1 LPGTDHLMFITTQV
15 KLNVLSCIV
24 AGSLITAFTGCG
36 REDVQTYR
44 VPKEATPQLAA
55 ADLPSGHPDISGASS
70 GPAVAAKV
78 PADWQEAPPGE
89 MRVASYRVKGK
100 DGKMADVSVIPLPGM
115 AGRDIDNVNRWRGQ
129 LGMAPVSE
137 GELGKLAETVQV
149 GGQEGKLYEMAGQ
162 NSGSG
167 EKNRILAAIVRR
179 PDAAWFFKMVG
190 DDALVAEQKSAF
202 VEYLKSFSF
211 AGTSGGAAMQET
223 QLPPSHPP
231 IGNITPAAAAAAPSS
246 SEGKP
251 EWQVPAGWK
260 EIDGGQFLVAKFMV
274 VGSGGPESLEDKG
287 RERVAAT
294 VNVSMSAG
302 DGGGVLGNVNRWRG
316 QLGLGQQSQGEVD
329 KLVTSVDIQDG
340 KAILVDMSGTDMKS
354 GAKTRLVG
362 AIVPKGQQT
371 WFYKLMGP
379 AQLVEQQKGT
389 FTKFVQTVKYR

>member
-1 LPGTDHLMFITTQV
+1 MFITTQV

-24 AGSLITAFTGCG
+24 AGSLLSTLPGCG
-36 REDVQTYR
+36 RDDVRTYR
-44 VPKEATPQLAA
+44 VPKETAPQLAA
-55 ADLPSGHPDISGASS
+55 ADLPTGHPNVSAGTA
-70 GPAVAAKV
+70 PAGSAKV

-89 MRVASYRVKGK
+89 MRVASYHVKGK

-115 AGRDIDNVNRWRGQ
+115 AGHDIDNVNRWRGQ
-129 LGMAPVSE
+129 VGLAPVSE

-167 EKNRILAAIVRR
+167 EKNRILAAIIRR
-179 PDAAWFFKMVG
+179 PDGAWFFKMVG
-190 DDALVAEQKSAF
+190 DDALVGEQKAAF

-211 AGTSGGAAMQET
+211 PGAGSGAAMQDS

-231 IGNITPAAAAAAPSS
+231 IGNTPPAAGAAPASN
-246 SEGKP
+246 EGKP

-260 EIDGGQFLVAKFMV
+260 EIDGGQFLVAKFIV
-274 VGSGGPESLEDKG
+274 SGLDNSQ
-287 RERVAAT
+287 AA

-316 QLGLGQQSQGEVD
+316 QIGLSEQSQAEVE
-329 KLVTSVDIQDG
+329 KLAQSVDIEGG
-340 KAILVDMSGTDMKS
+340 KAMLVDMAGTDMKS

-362 AIVPKGQQT
+362 AIVPKGKQT

-379 AQLVEQQKGT
+379 APIVEQQKDA

>member
-1 LPGTDHLMFITTQV
+1 MFITTQV

-24 AGSLITAFTGCG
+24 AGSLVSTFTGCG
-36 REDVQTYR
+36 RDDVRTYR
-44 VPKEATPQLAA
+44 VPKETTPQLAV
-55 ADLPSGHPDISGASS
+55 ADLPSGHPDVSGAAAA
-70 GPAVAAKV
+70 PAAPGIAAKV

-89 MRVASYRVKGK
+89 MRVASYHVKGK

-129 LGMAPVSE
+129 VGLAPVSE

-149 GGQEGKLYEMAGQ
+149 GGQQGKLYEMAGQ

-202 VEYLKSFSF
+202 VDYLKSFSF
-211 AGTSGGAAMQET
+211 AGGNSAPAEAGTANG
-223 QLPPSHPP
+223 LPPSHPP
-231 IGNITPAAAAAAPSS
+231 IGNITPAAAAPTS

-260 EIDGGQFLVAKFMV
+260 AIDGGQFLVAKFIV
-274 VGSGGPESLEDKG
+274 SGSDNSQ
-287 RERVAAT
+287 AA

-316 QLGLGQQSQGEVD
+316 QLGLNQLSQAEVD
-329 KLVTSVDIQDG
+329 KLVTSVDIEGG
-340 KAILVDMSGTDMKS
+340 KAMLVDMSGTDVKS

-362 AIVPKGQQT
+362 AIVSKSQQT

-379 AQLVEQQKGT
+379 APLVEQQKDT

>member
-1 LPGTDHLMFITTQV
+1 MSITTQV

-24 AGSLITAFTGCG
+24 AASLLSTFTGCG
-36 REDVQTYR
+36 REDVRTYR
-44 VPKEATPQLAA
+44 VPKETTPQLAA
-55 ADLPSGHPDISGASS
+55 ADLPSGHPDISGGTAV
-70 GPAVAAKV
+70 PAVAAKI
-78 PADWQEAPPGE
+78 PADWQDAPPGE
-89 MRVASYRVKGK
+89 MRVASYHVKGK

-129 LGMAPVSE
+129 VGLAPVTE
-137 GELGKLAETVQV
+137 AELGKVAETVQV

-190 DDALVAEQKSAF
+190 DDALVAEQKPAF

-211 AGTSGGAAMQET
+211 AGGGSAMQDT

-231 IGNITPAAAAAAPSS
+231 IGNITPAAAAAPTS

-251 EWQVPAGWK
+251 EWQVPPDWK
-260 EIDGGQFLVAKFMV
+260 EIDSGQFLVAKFIIS
-274 VGSGGPESLEDKG
+274 GSDNSQ
-287 RERVAAT
+287 AA

-316 QLGLGQQSQGEVD
+316 QLGLNQQSQAEVD
-329 KLVTSVDIQDG
+329 KLVTSVDIQGG
-340 KAILVDMSGTDMKS
+340 KAMLVDMSGTDMKS
-354 GAKTRLVG
+354 GAKARLIA
-362 AIVPKGQQT
+362 AIVPKSQQT

-379 AQLVEQQKGT
+379 APLVEQQKDT
-389 FTKFVQTVKYR
+389 FTKFVQGVKYQK

>member
-1 LPGTDHLMFITTQV
+1 MPGTDHLMFIKTQV

-24 AGSLITAFTGCG
+24 AGSLVTAFTGCG
-36 REDVQTYR
+36 RDDVRTYR
-44 VPKEATPQLAA
+44 VPKEAIPQLAA
-55 ADLPSGHPDISGASS
+55 ADLPSGHPDISGAAAT
-70 GPAVAAKV
+70 PAIAAKV
-78 PADWQEAPPGE
+78 PTDWQEAPPGE
-89 MRVASYRVKGK
+89 MRVASYHVKGK

-129 LGMAPVSE
+129 VGMTPVGE
-137 GELGKLAETVQV
+137 GELAKLTETVQV

-202 VEYLKSFSF
+202 VDYLKSFSF
-211 AGTSGGAAMQET
+211 AGTSGGAAMRET

-231 IGNITPAAAAAAPSS
+231 IGNISPSAAAAAPSS
-246 SEGKP
+246 GEGKP

-260 EIDGGQFLVAKFMV
+260 EIDGGQFLVAKFIV
-274 VGSGGPESLEDKG
+274 SGSDNSQ
-287 RERVAAT
+287 AA

-316 QLGLGQQSQGEVD
+316 QLGLNQQSQAEVD
-329 KLVTSVDIQDG
+329 KLVTSVDIEGG
-340 KAILVDMSGTDMKS
+340 KAMLVDMSGTDMKS

-379 AQLVEQQKGT
+379 AQLVEQQKDT

>member
-1 LPGTDHLMFITTQV
+1 MFIATQV
-15 KLNVLSCIV
+15 KINVLTCIV
-24 AGSLITAFTGCG
+24 IGSLMSALTGCG
-36 REDVQTYR
+36 RDDVRTYR
-44 VPKEATPQLAA
+44 VPKETNSQLAA
-55 ADLPSGHPDISGASS
+55 ADLPAGHPDLPGATAAPSA
-70 GPAVAAKV
+70 PAKV

-89 MRVASYRVKGK
+89 MRVASYHVKGK

-129 LGMAPVSE
+129 VGLAAVSE
-137 GELGKLAETVQV
+137 AELGKLAETVQI

-162 NSGSG
+162 NSGSA
-167 EKNRILAAIVRR
+167 EKQRILAAIVRR

-202 VEYLKSFSF
+202 VVYLKSFSF
-211 AGTSGGAAMQET
+211 PGAGGGAAMQDA

-231 IGNITPAAAAAAPSS
+231 IGNINPATAASAPTS

-260 EIDGGQFLVAKFMV
+260 KIDGGQFLVAKFIIS
-274 VGSGGPESLEDKG
+274 GSDNSQ
-287 RERVAAT
+287 AA

-316 QLGLGQQSQGEVD
+316 QLGLSQQSQAEVD
-329 KLVTSVDIQDG
+329 KLVTPVDIEGG
-340 KAILVDMSGTDMKS
+340 KAILVDMTGTDMKS

-379 AQLVEQQKGT
+379 APLVEQQKEA
-389 FTKFVQTVKYR
+389 FTKFVQSAKYQK

>member
-1 LPGTDHLMFITTQV
+1 MFYRA
-15 KLNVLSCIV
+15 IV
-24 AGSLITAFTGCG
+24 AGSLMSTFTGCG
-36 REDVQTYR
+36 RDDVRTYR
-44 VPKEATPQLAA
+44 VPKEAAPQLAA
-55 ADLPSGHPDISGASS
+55 ADLPAGHPNVSAVTA
-70 GPAVAAKV
+70 PARSAKV

-89 MRVASYRVKGK
+89 MRVASFHVKGK

-129 LGMAPVSE
+129 VGLAPVSE

-167 EKNRILAAIVRR
+167 EKQRILAAIVRR

-190 DDALVAEQKSAF
+190 DDAVVGEQKSAF

-211 AGTSGGAAMQET
+211 PGAGGGTAMQDA

-231 IGNITPAAAAAAPSS
+231 IGNIPAAAAAAPASN
-246 SEGKP
+246 EGKP
-251 EWQVPAGWK
+251 EWQVPVGWK
-260 EIDGGQFLVAKFMV
+260 EIDGGQFLIAKFILS
-274 VGSGGPESLEDKG
+274 GSDNSQ
-287 RERVAAT
+287 AA

-316 QLGLGQQSQGEVD
+316 QIGLSEQSQAEVE
-329 KLVTSVDIQDG
+329 KLAQSVDIEGG
-340 KAILVDMSGTDMKS
+340 KAMLVDMSGTDMKS

-362 AIVPKGQQT
+362 AIVPKGKQT

-379 AQLVEQQKGT
+379 APLVELQKDA
-389 FTKFVQTVKYR
+389 FTKFVQTAKYR